1 MYCRNCGKEL
11 PENVKFCRYC
21 GQAVPAAKSAGIEV
35 QEKKE
40 RKRRRGLKASM
51 IGMLLVLCVVLAGT
65 AFIWLRKADAQEI
78 VFSALDVI
86 YDRTSGEDVPES
98 DAPDD
103 MESSGDIDP
112 ENEGKASEMQRTDD
126 TEESL
131 SASSEE
137 AENQSSLDT
146 FPEKVEQE
154 AGAEEKDETE
164 IHRYE
169 LVLEDVTWQQA
180 FEKCIDRGGYLLHIN
195 SMEEYDYIVNYVLN
209 NVDKNS
215 LHVYLGGRRDWDG
228 TEYRWVNQD
237 NQLYGDRLEASNS
250 WCREL
255 WYKDEPSY
263 SDETTQIN
271 GENVPEAYMNLFKV
285 SGVWYMNDAS
295 DDLVGVYPNY
305 LKGNVGY
312 IIEFD
317 E

>member
-112 ENEGKASEMQRTDD
+112 ENEGKASEMQL
-126 TEESL
+126 SL
-131 SASSEE
+131 
-137 AENQSSLDT
+137 
-146 FPEKVEQE
+146 
-154 AGAEEKDETE
+154 
-164 IHRYE
+164 IH
-169 LVLEDVTWQQA
+169 
-180 FEKCIDRGGYLLHIN
+180 I
-195 SMEEYDYIVNYVLN
+195 
-209 NVDKNS
+209 
-215 LHVYLGGRRDWDG
+215 
-228 TEYRWVNQD
+228 
-237 NQLYGDRLEASNS
+237 
-250 WCREL
+250 
-255 WYKDEPSY
+255 
-263 SDETTQIN
+263 
-271 GENVPEAYMNLFKV
+271 
-285 SGVWYMNDAS
+285 
-295 DDLVGVYPNY
+295 
-305 LKGNVGY
+305 
-312 IIEFD
+312 
-317 E
+317 